1 MSKKR
6 RKSQKGPDKKT
17 AGDGRVSVLVDD
29 EKDKFMPFQGL
40 DKKKALAHSAHA
52 PQKNTAKKKVIP
64 TPTTKIVERFEEEV
78 TFADIYDSW
87 ENGREL
93 RNVRHRTRGKSENVT
108 PSKVVGDQDFGAILE
123 AWEKKGEVTP
133 VRSQKKEPSHLKS
146 KSYQPTKDF
155 GAILSDFNGT
165 TKKTQAPS
173 TPQKET
179 QKKAK
184 TPTNNTPRIVKE
196 EVPSSY
202 RVIASNKSSDKSAL
216 KKSTT
221 ESPSGTSLM
230 DKLLNPKKFKED
242 AKKKKEKEK
251 KERAA
256 RLAAEKQ
263 IRKAK
268 KAQLVEE
275 RRKEREEKKRIAAL
289 QPVVTEK
296 GEPVAWSEGGKKA
309 IAPETRKPSETEYEE
324 KVVLKPQEKPFKSPE
339 YKPKQSF
346 GEIIEKYHEVQE
358 KEKQNK
364 DKKVDRSFQEILNDY
379 DKVKKVAP
387 PVSSPKKPQDPQKS
401 ESQQEKSEE
410 VASDTPDFSDIYKM
424 WSQSSPSEKAQMDEM
439 LEKQREP
446 HNTYVSINHLRA
458 MEPEAE
464 IDLHGDTAEIAGLKA
479 REFLV
484 RNFENGKK
492 KVSIITGKGLHSENG
507 KSVLKD
513 VVVSEIRLSGLVREA
528 SHPKEM
534 YGGSGAIWIIYK
546 TKKRK

>member
-17 AGDGRVSVLVDD
+17 PGDGRVSVLVDD
-29 EKDKFMPFQGL
+29 EKDKFMPFQSL
-40 DKKKALAHSAHA
+40 DTQKAIVGSGQKRKKD
-52 PQKNTAKKKVIP
+52 TVKKKVIQ
-64 TPTTKIVERFEEEV
+64 TPSTKIVEDFDNEV

-93 RNVRHRTRGKSENVT
+93 RNVRHRTRGKSENLT
-108 PSKVVGDQDFGAILE
+108 PSKVVGNQDFGAILD

-133 VRSQKKEPSHLKS
+133 SRPQKKEPSHLKS
-146 KSYQPTKDF
+146 KSYRPTKDF

-165 TKKTQAPS
+165 TRKPQTS
-173 TPQKET
+173 TAPQKESVKKEKQ
-179 QKKAK
+179 QKTK
-184 TPTNNTPRIVKE
+184 TSRIVTD

-202 RVIASNKSSDKSAL
+202 RIIASNKGNKTSSL
-216 KKSTT
+216 KKNVT
-221 ESPSGTSLM
+221 ESASGVSLM

-251 KERAA
+251 KERDA
-256 RLAAEKQ
+256 RLALEKQ
-263 IRKAK
+263 K
-268 KAQLVEE
+268 KKEKRAQLIEE
-275 RRKEREEKKRIAAL
+275 RQKEREEKKRLAAL
-289 QPVVTEK
+289 EPVVTEK
-296 GEPVAWSEGGKKA
+296 GEPVAWSQGGEKA
-309 IAPETRKPSETEYEE
+309 IAPEMRGTSEIQAKKETF
-324 KVVLKPQEKPFKSPE
+324 KPQTKPLKSPE
-339 YKPKQSF
+339 YKPTQSF
-346 GEIIEKYHEVQE
+346 GEIIEKYEEVQE
-358 KEKQNK
+358 KKQTNNK
-364 DKKVDRSFQEILNDY
+364 KKVDRSFQEILNDY
-379 DKVKKVAP
+379 EKVKKTAQPVA
-387 PVSSPKKPQDPQKS
+387 SSQKS
-401 ESQQEKSEE
+401 ELLEEKKQE
-410 VASDTPDFSDIYKM
+410 VALDIPDFSDIYKM
-424 WSQSSPSEKAQMDEM
+424 WSQSSPAEKAQMDE
-439 LEKQREP
+439 LFEKKRGSQNS
-446 HNTYVSINHLRA
+446 HVSINHLRA

-513 VVVSEIRLSGLVREA
+513 VVVLEIRLSGLVREA

-546 TKKRK
+546 TKKARKAHR